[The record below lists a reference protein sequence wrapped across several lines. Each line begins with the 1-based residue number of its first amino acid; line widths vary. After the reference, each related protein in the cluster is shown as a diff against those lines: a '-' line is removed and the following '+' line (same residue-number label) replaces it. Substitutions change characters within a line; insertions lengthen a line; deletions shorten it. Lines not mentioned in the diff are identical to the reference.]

1 MPIIVVANPK
11 GGVGKTTLATHIAA
25 FYASQG
31 KAVML
36 GDIDRQQSS
45 RLWLRLRPAYA
56 KSIKSW
62 EVSAQRMA
70 EPPAGVTHVVL
81 DTPASMEAS
90 TMAGVL
96 RLADKVIVPLQPS
109 VFDIFA
115 TSAFLTELQQLQKQL
130 PFQVGIVGMR
140 VDPRTI
146 AAEKLGQFVQNL
158 GFDILGHMRDS
169 QSFVHMAAQ
178 GLTLFD
184 LHPDRISKDLAN
196 WHSIGQWL
204 TKK

>member
-146 AAEKLGQFVQNL
+146 AAQKLGQFVQNL
-158 GFDILGHMRDS
+158 GFEILGHMRDS